1 MVASNAAHHSCS
13 SIRFTTAIAPVQAPS
28 VLTPSVLTHPV
39 LAISRTKAA
48 PTSTVCAATS
58 HFESNRTFTA
68 ASSCNFRPT
77 GVKSPVS
84 WSIDSA
90 TTLPVFW
97 FPSTN
102 HLPSF
107 VIPNPRGISPPLGVF
122 PRDRNVLDAESTAK
136 VAIELWPRFD
146 TYKNLPDG

>member
-1 MVASNAAHHSCS
+1 MLASNAAHHSCS
-13 SIRFTTAIAPVQAPS
+13 SIRFTTAIAPVLTPS
-28 VLTPSVLTHPV
+28 VLTPSVLTIP
-39 LAISRTKAA
+39 RTKAA
-48 PTSTVCAATS
+48 PTPTACAATI

-68 ASSCNFRPT
+68 ASSGSFGPT
-77 GVKSPVS
+77 GVNSPVS

-107 VIPNPRGISPPLGVF
+107 VIPKPRGISPPLGVF
-122 PRDRNVLDAESTAK
+122 PSGRNVLDAESTAK
-136 VAIELWPRFD
+136 AAIELWPRFD